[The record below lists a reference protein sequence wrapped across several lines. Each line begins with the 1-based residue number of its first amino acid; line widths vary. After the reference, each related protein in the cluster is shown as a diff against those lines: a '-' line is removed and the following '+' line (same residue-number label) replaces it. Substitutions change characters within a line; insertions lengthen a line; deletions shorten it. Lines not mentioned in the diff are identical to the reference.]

1 MAISWYHFS
10 PFRHRGRREPL
21 KGFPLVTSPR
31 PTEATPSSVTSVRT
45 GAALSSPAPDA
56 SKKRL
61 PIRATAFLYLGVYF
75 DRTSREGVHFSAIG
89 GSLPPKGGSFC
100 GRGFTLFP
108 DNVNNRCMCKN
119 RQFEADNLH
128 RSCNT
133 VLSVFLVLYR
143 PRYNNISRSFA

>member
-1 MAISWYHFS
+1 MEENGVPCSRIPSIFLRNASEI
-10 PFRHRGRREPL
+10 PGTL
-21 KGFPLVTSPR
+21 PR
-31 PTEATPSSVTSVRT
+31 PEQHAPGMLFTPAAPGPGFRVRP
-45 GAALSSPAPDA
+45 GIKKAVAPDGT
-56 SKKRL
+56 
-61 PIRATAFLYLGVYF
+61 TAFLYLGVYF
-75 DRTSREGVHFSAIG
+75 DRTSREGVHFH
-89 GSLPPKGGSFC
+89 PKGVHFAG
-100 GRGFTLFP
+100 GGFTLFP